1 MPARKATKTS
11 GVPQKHL
18 PPAATPEE
26 RENQLIALA
35 YDLVEQRL
43 LDGTATSQE
52 TVHFLRMGSLQK
64 QYELEKIKKENELLA
79 AKAESIQ
86 STKRSEELYAAAIAA
101 MHSYSPHPV
110 EEEEDDDPYV
120 Y

>member
-1 MPARKATKTS
+1 MPARKASRTS
-11 GVPQKHL
+11 GVPKQF

-101 MHSYSPHPV
+101 MHSYSPHTV